1 MHNLTTSAPRRL
13 ALHYIALLTLFI
25 NITWLSWEYVDLT
38 SGDTSSYYITA
49 RQFSEN
55 LTCNIA
61 WSPIYTSLLG
71 ALNWINPDP
80 YFAVLGHRI
89 LILAIITVL
98 IFEIARRIMDTW
110 VAWFIT
116 AWWLCL
122 PINFHSLYEVH
133 LFALIPI
140 LIFWLILTCR
150 QTVSARGWAL
160 GVLLM
165 ATVLV
170 RNEFLI
176 PLAIFSLTSAG
187 YDFFKPERI
196 QGKVAWG
203 KYIKAYGIPILLSL
217 VLVGATYWRSS
228 VKFPELKSVFRSKH
242 TLNVAQIYA
251 FGYGQRHADYQN
263 SPWTDYHSLM
273 QSEFGANDISMG
285 EAFIKNPKAMMSH
298 FLWNARLIPSG
309 IQVGLFN
316 MRSGSINPDYAP
328 SKINRPVALSL
339 SLTAFSISIL
349 AMYLTW
355 RSPEPARRWFKQ
367 NIWLIVGIA
376 SSCAAVAVVM
386 IMQRPRPSY
395 MFTFTLTLMLLLGL
409 AANVI
414 WNRFKNKTT
423 ANLIPLL
430 LCGTVIVLSPTFRD
444 EQSTPVKRI
453 TRLLLGK
460 PRPPQTRLLL
470 SYYRLLSPYAH
481 DLNAFQAK
489 AAVAGYPSELNSYLG
504 FGTKNP
510 GHRFVWI
517 DEMLSNMS
525 NTDTI
530 DQKFSALNVRYALFR
545 YDQLALP
552 AVRDFLSDNSQWT
565 KIDTHNSGIIFV
577 AKK

>member
-1 MHNLTTSAPRRL
+1 MNDTTTSSRKILFLQYA
-13 ALHYIALLTLFI
+13 ALLALFI
-25 NITWLSWEYVDLT
+25 NIIWLSWRYVDLT
-38 SGDTSSYYITA
+38 GGDTSSYYITA

-71 ALNWINPDP
+71 AFHWINPDP

-98 IFEIARRIMDTW
+98 IFEIARRIMATW
-110 VAWFIT
+110 VAWFVT

-160 GVLLM
+160 GVLLV

-176 PLAIFSLTSAG
+176 PLAIFSLASAG
-187 YDFFKPERI
+187 YDFFKPERV
-196 QGKVAWG
+196 QGKIAWG
-203 KYIKAYGIPILLSL
+203 KYAKAYGIPLLLSVAL
-217 VLVGATYWRSS
+217 IGATYWRSS
-228 VKFPELKSVFRSKH
+228 VKFPELKSVFRAKH
-242 TLNVAQIYA
+242 TLNVSQIYA
-251 FGYGQRHADYQN
+251 FGYSQRHADYQN

-273 QSEFGANDISMG
+273 QSEFGADDISMG

-309 IQVGLFN
+309 IQLGLFN
-316 MRSGSINPDYAP
+316 LRSGDINPDYAP
-328 SKINRPVALSL
+328 SQINRPVALSL
-339 SLTAFSISIL
+339 SLTAFSVLIL
-349 AMYLTW
+349 ALYITW
-355 RSPEPARRWFKQ
+355 RSPEPVQLWFKQ
-367 NIWLIVGIA
+367 NIWLIVGMA
-376 SSCAAVAVVM
+376 SACAAVVVVM

-395 MFTFTLTLMLLLGL
+395 MFTLTLTLMLLLGF
-409 AANVI
+409 AVNVI

-423 ANLIPLL
+423 ANFIPLL
-430 LCGTVIVLSPTFRD
+430 LCGVAIVLSPTFRD

-453 TRLLLGK
+453 TRLHLGK
-460 PRPPQTRLLL
+460 SIPPQTRLLL
-470 SYYRLLSPYAH
+470 SYYHLLSPYSR
-481 DLNAFQAK
+481 DLDTLQAK
-489 AAVAGYPSELNSYLG
+489 AAVAGYPSELNSYFG
-504 FGTKNP
+504 YGTKNP
-510 GHRFVWI
+510 NLRFVWI
-517 DEMLSNMS
+517 DEVLSNLS
-525 NTDTI
+525 DTDTL
-530 DQKFSALNVRYALFR
+530 DQKFSTLNVRYALFR

-552 AVRDFLSDNSQWT
+552 AVRNFLNENSQWT
-565 KIDTHNSGIIFV
+565 KIDTHNTGIIFLI
-577 AKK
+577 KK